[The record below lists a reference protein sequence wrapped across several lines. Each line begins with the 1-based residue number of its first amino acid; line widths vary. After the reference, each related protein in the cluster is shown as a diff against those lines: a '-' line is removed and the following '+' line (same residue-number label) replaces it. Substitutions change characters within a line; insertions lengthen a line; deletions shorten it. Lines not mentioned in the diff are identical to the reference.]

1 MGYCDTIII
10 TVENEGATMKG
21 IYKKANSEEWLF
33 PKDAFIL
40 SETDEHGIITY
51 ANDVFCEIAG
61 YKLDELLGEPHNI
74 VRHPD
79 MPRIAFKG
87 LWDDIQTKG
96 FWTGIVKNLRK
107 DRGYYWV
114 HATVLKKVDS
124 KGNISYLSIRTVPN
138 AESVKSCIPLYAD
151 LKSKE

>member
-1 MGYCDTIII
+1 MTGIHKK
-10 TVENEGATMKG
+10 EGTD
-21 IYKKANSEEWLF
+21 EWAF
-33 PKDAFIL
+33 PNDVFIL
-40 SETDEHGIITY
+40 SETDEYGVITY

-61 YKLDELLGEPHNI
+61 YKIDELIGEPHNI

-107 DRGYYWV
+107 DRACYWV
-114 HATVLKKVDS
+114 YATVLKRIDEKGKV
-124 KGNISYLSIRTVPN
+124 SYLSIRTVPN
-138 AESVKSCIPLYAD
+138 RQDVEACIPLYNE